1 MMCVVYVWERR
12 ISKMDKHMSVEIA
25 ERDEERNTLHKME
38 WLKIKRCHC
47 KPYTSTILCS
57 CATANPTLSQKS
69 TCSDREHADTHM
81 HTESINSKMQ

>member
-1 MMCVVYVWERR
+1 MCVVYVWERR

-47 KPYTSTILCS
+47 KPCTSTIYVVAPPLTQPS
-57 CATANPTLSQKS
+57 PKKAHAQSGSMQTL
-69 TCSDREHADTHM
+69 TCTQRA
-81 HTESINSKMQ
+81 